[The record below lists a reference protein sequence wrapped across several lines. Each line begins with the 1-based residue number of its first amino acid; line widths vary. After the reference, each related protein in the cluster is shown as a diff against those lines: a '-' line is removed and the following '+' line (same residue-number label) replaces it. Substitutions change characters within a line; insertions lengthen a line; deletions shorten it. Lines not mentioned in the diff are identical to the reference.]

1 MTNCISSGEPPTMN
15 YIASL
20 SCPLIN
26 LTDDGFHSSD
36 DNASKQASKQDSLIK
51 TVSNKSSHVFSWKC
65 GIRSTLW
72 AILLRNSS
80 CLSDDRFVL
89 HQPVTV

>member
-1 MTNCISSGEPPTMN
+1 MN

-51 TVSNKSSHVFSWKC
+51 TVSNKSSHVFS
-65 GIRSTLW
+65 
-72 AILLRNSS
+72 
-80 CLSDDRFVL
+80 
-89 HQPVTV
+89 